1 MSETTDSKRRTDG
14 LSGMLLPEL
23 KQLAQQLGIAGSS
36 AMRKSDLVSA
46 IGERQNQA
54 STRRAAPKSAPE
66 KEPKENTAHTQTQDE
81 PAKSDSGEDSQ
92 QEQRRGSGVGG
103 ERRKCTDSD
112 QHRNGCRCD
121 ALASAAIRLEI
132 LGSTCCGDSADVCA
146 VSEEEGDSLHGTN
159 REPHEREADHH
170 R

>member
-1 MSETTDSKRRTDG
+1 MSETNDLKRRTDG

-54 STRRAAPKSAPE
+54 SSRRAAPKSAPE
-66 KEPKENTAHTQTQDE
+66 KEPKESPPQTRTEDE

-92 QEQRRGSGVGG
+92 QEQRSGD
-103 ERRKCTDSD
+103 RNSD
-112 QHRNGCRCD
+112 NNNNRDRTSRNNNNRDRNG
-121 ALASAAIRLEI
+121 
-132 LGSTCCGDSADVCA
+132 GT
-146 VSEEEGDSLHGTN
+146 VSLFNGYLTN
-159 REPHEREADHH
+159 VIMFGPGHFRPYTQRNY
-170 R
+170 

>member
-66 KEPKENTAHTQTQDE
+66 KEPKENSNE
-81 PAKSDSGEDSQ
+81 SKENYS
-92 QEQRRGSGVGG
+92 
-103 ERRKCTDSD
+103 
-112 QHRNGCRCD
+112 
-121 ALASAAIRLEI
+121 
-132 LGSTCCGDSADVCA
+132 
-146 VSEEEGDSLHGTN
+146 
-159 REPHEREADHH
+159 
-170 R
+170 

>member
-54 STRRAAPKSAPE
+54 STRRAAPKSAPKSAPE
-66 KEPKENTAHTQTQDE
+66 KEPKESTAHN
-81 PAKSDSGEDSQ
+81 A
-92 QEQRRGSGVGG
+92 
-103 ERRKCTDSD
+103 
-112 QHRNGCRCD
+112 D
-121 ALASAAIRLEI
+121 AR
-132 LGSTCCGDSADVCA
+132 
-146 VSEEEGDSLHGTN
+146 
-159 REPHEREADHH
+159 
-170 R
+170 